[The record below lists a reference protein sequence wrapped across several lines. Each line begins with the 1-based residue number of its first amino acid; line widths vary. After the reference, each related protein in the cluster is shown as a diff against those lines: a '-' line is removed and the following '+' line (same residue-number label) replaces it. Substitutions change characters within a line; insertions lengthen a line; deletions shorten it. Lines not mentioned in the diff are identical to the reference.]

1 MNIIFS
7 IFLYLGIIVLLHQV
21 FLHFQSKYTK
31 PIINHKNRSS
41 LYVSSPTT
49 PTTPNT
55 DEIGMLDAGLDVDMD
70 DDLAKLLD
78 EEMA

>member
-41 LYVSSPTT
+41 LYVSSINTH
-49 PTTPNT
+49 NT
-55 DEIGMLDAGLDVDMD
+55 DVNGVLDASLDVDMD
-70 DDLAKLLD
+70 DDLVKLLD

>member
-49 PTTPNT
+49 PNT
-55 DEIGMLDAGLDVDMD
+55 DEIDVLDAGLDVNMD

>member
-41 LYVSSPTT
+41 LYVSSING
-49 PTTPNT
+49 PNI
-55 DEIGMLDAGLDVDMD
+55 DENAVLDAGLDADMD
-70 DDLAKLLD
+70 NDLAKLLD

>member
-31 PIINHKNRSS
+31 PIINNKNRSS
-41 LYVSSPTT
+41 LYVSSIN
-49 PTTPNT
+49 TPNI
-55 DEIGMLDAGLDVDMD
+55 DENDVLDAGLDADMD
-70 DDLAKLLD
+70 NDLAKLLD
-78 EEMA
+78 EEMAS

>member
-41 LYVSSPTT
+41 LYVSSPS
-49 PTTPNT
+49 TPNT
-55 DEIGMLDAGLDVDMD
+55 DEIGVLDVDMD
-70 DDLAKLLD
+70 EDLAKLLD